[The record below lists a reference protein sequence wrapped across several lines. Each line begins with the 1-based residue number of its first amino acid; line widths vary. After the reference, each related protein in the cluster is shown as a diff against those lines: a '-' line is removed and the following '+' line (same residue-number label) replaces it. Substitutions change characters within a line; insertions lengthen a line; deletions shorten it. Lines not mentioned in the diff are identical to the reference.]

1 MPTIEQ
7 LIKQPKFTDEKH
19 KAVISLTYSAGLL
32 SGFWEEF
39 FGRFNL
45 TSQQYNVLRILRGQF
60 PKPASVILIRERM
73 MDKMSDVSR
82 LVERLRKNGFVERTV
97 RKDDRRAVDVVITQK
112 GLDVLAHIDTL
123 EEKDH
128 KPTKYLTK
136 EEAKKLSELLGKVI
150 NALAEEPI
158 T

>member
-7 LIKQPKFTDEKH
+7 LIKQPKFKDEKH

-45 TSQQYNVLRILRGQF
+45 TSQQYNVLRILRGQH
-60 PKPASVILIRERM
+60 PNPASIFMIRERM
-73 MDKMSDVSR
+73 MDKMSDASR
-82 LVERLRKNGFVERTV
+82 LVERLRKAGFVERSV
-97 RKDDRRAVDVVITQK
+97 RKDDRRAVDVIITQK
-112 GLDVLAHIDTL
+112 GLDVLQMIDSL

-128 KPTKYLTK
+128 KPTKYLT
-136 EEAKKLSELLGKVI
+136 EDEAAKLSELLGKVI
-150 NALAEEPI
+150 NALTE
-158 T
+158 

>member
-1 MPTIEQ
+1 MPTIEE

-32 SGFWEEF
+32 CSFWEEF
-39 FGRFNL
+39 FSRFNL

-60 PKPASVILIRERM
+60 PNPASVILIRERM
-73 MDKMSDVSR
+73 MDRMSDVSR

-97 RKDDRRAVDVVITQK
+97 RKDDRRVVDVIITQK
-112 GLDVLAHIDTL
+112 GLDVLAQLDTL
-123 EEKDH
+123 KEKDH
-128 KPTKYLTK
+128 KPMKNLSQ

-150 NALAEEPI
+150 DALV
-158 T
+158 